1 MKESLST
8 TIKVTKLSMAIPTY
22 LATIYGPRANPTPT
36 MACPAMMSA
45 LLLSGPMV

>member
-1 MKESLST
+1 MKESHFA
-8 TIKVTKLSMAIPTY
+8 TIKVTKLRFSIPAY